1 MLTFEIH
8 LPPKTADEE
17 FVTHRFLEIVQGEAV
32 DSVEVP
38 VEQLVVGP
46 YFGEHNSLVTIRVWN
61 VTDTQNHSAEPR
73 VVDVVLKDPFLPA
86 PPGEPTVVVTGR
98 AHAPNM
104 AYRLARDKRID
115 VTPAEGV
122 LSDVVTVEVWN
133 PPAG

>member
-17 FVTHRFLEIVQGEAV
+17 FVTHRFLEIVQGDAV

-38 VEQLVVGP
+38 VETLIVGP

-73 VVDVVLKDPFLPA
+73 VVDVVLKDPFLPP
-86 PPGEPTVVVTGR
+86 PPGEPSVVVTGR

-104 AYRLARDKRID
+104 AYKLKRDTRVD
-115 VTPAEGV
+115 VTPAEG
-122 LSDVVTVEVWN
+122 LLKDVVTVEVTKT
-133 PPAG
+133 PAG